1 MSTVDLGTADT
12 RTSVTTGDFTGDG
25 EDDLAIALQ
34 SPNSVAIELNQGN
47 GQFVQPSSVGLVPR
61 NTPVVADFTGDGVPD
76 VAIVDGAGDILFRQ
90 GMANEPGS
98 FEPPIT
104 INPGLPSRDIA
115 AVVTDQ
121 GVLLASV
128 DATDNAVS
136 LFAYR
141 NGQFTLDGHAR
152 DRTRARADR
161 VGRLNGNGD
170 DDLIIRNAGDGT
182 LTIYMGNPLG
192 RRLPAAHHSRRRP
205 GVDLRTDLPW
215 PTSIRTASPTSCWR
229 IRLPARWR

>member
-1 MSTVDLGTADT
+1 M
-12 RTSVTTGDFTGDG
+12 VTTGDFTGDG
-25 EDDLAIALQ
+25 RTDLAIALQ
-34 SPNSVAIELNQGN
+34 SPNSVTIELNQGN
-47 GQFVQPSSVGLVPR
+47 GQFAQPGSVGLVPR

-115 AVVTDQ
+115 AVITSQ
-121 GVLLASV
+121 GILLASV

-141 NGQFTLDGHAR
+141 NGQFSSWAR
-152 DRTRARADR
+152 SRPDSS
-161 VGRLNGNGD
+161 
-170 DDLIIRNAGDGT
+170 
-182 LTIYMGNPLG
+182 P
-192 RRLPAAHHSRRRP
+192 RRSCRP
-205 GVDLRTDLPW
+205 T
-215 PTSIRTASPTSCWR
+215 
-229 IRLPARWR
+229 